1 MDINKIYVRV
11 DNKDYAGLY
20 WLSKIKGQTF
30 INVSY
35 EGLRR
40 TSSYINGNTDQLAKQ
55 ILTDLLKSI

>member
-1 MDINKIYVRV
+1 MNIYKIYVKV

-20 WLSKIKGQTF
+20 WLSKVKGQNY

-40 TSSYINGNTDQLAKQ
+40 TSSYTKGNTDQLAKQ
-55 ILTDLLKSI
+55 VLSNLLKSI